1 MSPAAVSKITNF
13 GVDSLI
19 YHGPRDINH
28 LLLAQLNF
36 SGILALVLI
45 VFLEVLWV
53 DLSALQLLFPF
64 LKFLAHH
71 DVLLNLVA
79 KVPLQIK
86 NIRKLFRL
94 LGLVVLVLV
103 KSVV

>member
-19 YHGPRDINH
+19 YHGPRDIYH

-36 SGILALVLI
+36 SCILALVLI
-45 VFLEVLWV
+45 IFLEVLWV
-53 DLSALQLLFPF
+53 NLSALELLFAF

-79 KVPLQIK
+79 EVSLQIK
-86 NIRKLFRL
+86 NIRRLFRMV
-94 LGLVVLVLV
+94 G
-103 KSVV
+103 